1 MLIQLVN
8 ALVRVGGKLARVFS
22 SNSKKV
28 TPLTTQGGGDIT
40 AAPAVPVGHGYERST
55 DDNCHQWHKLV
66 NDERENHDQIT
77 TSGKAVHVQTHELG
91 RGRKV
96 TSASKGKL
104 AWEKPQVF
112 HESAGVV
119 LVARMP
125 VSYWKGS
132 GQTVEDTIRLLR
144 ATRAPTSA
152 VHLCSNR
159 CSENKRNVL
168 TNTCRNDWKGAKGN
182 KLRNSDG
189 WITGIGSV
197 VPLLSNSVLRFCLT
211 WDFFAKKNE
220 SM

>member
-168 TNTCRNDWKGAKGN
+168 IYVETIEKVQRGTNCEIVMVG
-182 KLRNSDG
+182 LQELEVS
-189 WITGIGSV
+189 
-197 VPLLSNSVLRFCLT
+197 LSNSVLRFCLT
-211 WDFFAKKNE
+211 WDFFAKKTKACND
-220 SM
+220 